1 MKKVNS
7 EAGNR
12 TPVVRVTGGNT
23 KPLYYFGSVLDF
35 KLQYFKIVFLDSF
48 SRKSGLFNIMS
59 YYPIN
64 ENTSIDDIEHL
75 IVNEAGVDY
84 ESVSCNTK

>member
-1 MKKVNS
+1 
-7 EAGNR
+7 
-12 TPVVRVTGGNT
+12 
-23 KPLYYFGSVLDF
+23 
-35 KLQYFKIVFLDSF
+35 
-48 SRKSGLFNIMS
+48 MS

-75 IVNEAGVDY
+75 IVSEAGVDY

>member
-1 MKKVNS
+1 
-7 EAGNR
+7 
-12 TPVVRVTGGNT
+12 
-23 KPLYYFGSVLDF
+23 
-35 KLQYFKIVFLDSF
+35 
-48 SRKSGLFNIMS
+48 MS

-84 ESVSCNTK
+84 ESVSCNTKQLIQQVKSDLSTVKEEIEKEIKERNSLPKDAHRADQRTRYGQN